1 MALFDTSVVI
11 DMLRGRREF
20 SIGSI
25 SVITMLE
32 LLRGVGADKRVEVK
46 NLLEDSFDVI
56 GMDNKVIL
64 TYCDLYSSLRE
75 TGKLVPDA
83 DLIIAAT
90 AKAYGETL
98 QTRDKGFLIFR
109 DYDVDVEILE

>member
-11 DMLRGRREF
+11 DMLRGRKDF

-25 SVITMLE
+25 SVITMFE
-32 LLRGVGADKRVEVK
+32 LLRGVRIDKRVEVK

-75 TGKLVPDA
+75 AGKLVPDS
-83 DLIIAAT
+83 DLIIAAA

-98 QTRDKGFLIFR
+98 QTRDKRFLIFR